1 MFFRMSDSKA
11 STKSAEYHRLW
22 STVTKTC
29 LALTLK
35 TDENNNESVMIK
47 CKESVRDDLPRESS
61 KLQLLMLMNSFLSL
75 LA

>member
-1 MFFRMSDSKA
+1 MSDSKA

-35 TDENNNESVMIK
+35 TDENSVMIK

-75 LA
+75 LALQRNS